1 MNVVDDLPAPTAEL
15 MRHAAELLGCALPP
29 LEPFDQ
35 IVESMSP
42 MAQSFWSE
50 NRRVSNHKLCHE
62 LGYALLHPNYRVGL
76 QDCLNQD
83 KLNSPDLG
91 SPPRSANG

>member
-1 MNVVDDLPAPTAEL
+1 
-15 MRHAAELLGCALPP
+15 
-29 LEPFDQ
+29 
-35 IVESMSP
+35 

-83 KLNSPDLG
+83 KLTPSDLR